1 MRADIAVVGAGPSGS
16 TAARLLARNHDV
28 VLVEEHERPGEPLQ
42 CAGLVSPRGI
52 PEFARESVLSKVRGA
67 RIHSPSGFVI
77 DLEASR
83 TRACVIDRS
92 RFDKLLFDR
101 AVDEGVSAM
110 LGSSV
115 RNVIEDSS
123 NVTCELRSNGNIS
136 QLQASALI
144 GADGYRSICRRKAK
158 QRPPRHMIKGIQVD
172 LKGLDFDPE
181 FVELYVGRS
190 VAPGFF
196 AWIIPAGDLT
206 RVGVCTWHAKDLP
219 ATYLR
224 KFLSRPELSRGKRVS
239 ITSGKIPIGAGRT
252 AQRGRIALVGDAAC
266 HAKPLSGGGVYT
278 GIRGA
283 ELCAQVMDKFVAD
296 GGTAGLEEYDQLWKE
311 AFGKELSRAFRL
323 RRIFVGLSD
332 KKIDKALK
340 ILAQPE
346 VIALLQD
353 KGDID
358 YPASLTS
365 TVLKLAPKLAQFSP
379 EIIESFL

>member
-1 MRADIAVVGAGPSGS
+1 VRADIAVVGAGPSGS

-115 RNVIEDSS
+115 RNVIEDGG

>member
-1 MRADIAVVGAGPSGS
+1 
-16 TAARLLARNHDV
+16 
-28 VLVEEHERPGEPLQ
+28 
-42 CAGLVSPRGI
+42 LVSPRGI